1 MSDFEMQIDEAVN
14 ERLSEE
20 SALRVPVR
28 KLDRDMEKASSTLTA
43 IEARYLVDSYYGMQ
57 AGRIRANNQIRALT
71 QSGEPHESIAW
82 LSTES
87 RVLEESVK
95 RTLGAYSANHPVGKR
110 MRTVVGVGPVISAG
124 LLAHIDIT
132 RAPTAGAIWRYAGL
146 DPTSEWKKGEKR
158 PVKVCNHKDAV
169 YGKIYQERKEVELI
183 KNEAGAF
190 ADQAAAKLE
199 KCKIGKTTDAYKAY
213 SIGKLPPAHIHARA
227 KRVAVKMFLSHLHE
241 VWYEVEFGKKAP
253 VPYVFEYADAE
264 HVHKI
269 EPTRSSLIGRDP
281 WYESEPQALRD
292 PIVRS
297 EPVMV
302 RDPTPRSEP
311 N

>member
-14 ERLSEE
+14 ERLNEE
-20 SALRVPVR
+20 KALRVPVR
-28 KLDRDMEKASSTLTA
+28 KLGRDMEKASSTLTA
-43 IEARYLVDSYYGMQ
+43 VEARYLVDSYYAMQ

-110 MRTVVGVGPVISAG
+110 MRTVVGVGPVIAAG

-158 PVKVCNHKDAV
+158 PHNASLKTLCWKLGESFVKVCNHKDAV
-169 YGKIYQERKEVELI
+169 YGKLYQERKEAELV

-199 KCKIGKTTDAYKAY
+199 KFKIGKTTDAYKAY

-227 KRVAVKMFLSHLHE
+227 KRVAVKMFLSHLHQ

-253 VPYVFEYADAE
+253 VPYVFEFADKE

-269 EPTRSSLIGRDP
+269 EPN
-281 WYESEPQALRD
+281 W
-292 PIVRS
+292 
-297 EPVMV
+297 
-302 RDPTPRSEP
+302 
-311 N
+311 

>member
-14 ERLSEE
+14 ERLNEE
-20 SALRVPVR
+20 KALRVPVR
-28 KLDRDMEKASSTLTA
+28 KLGRDMEKASSTLTA
-43 IEARYLVDSYYGMQ
+43 VEARYLVDSYYAMQ

-110 MRTVVGVGPVISAG
+110 MRAVVGVGPVIAAG

-158 PVKVCNHKDAV
+158 PHNASLKTLCWKLGESFVKVCNHKDAV
-169 YGKIYQERKEVELI
+169 YGKLYQERKEAELV

-199 KCKIGKTTDAYKAY
+199 KFKIGKTTDAYKAY

-227 KRVAVKMFLSHLHE
+227 KRVAVKMFLSHLHQ
-241 VWYEVEFGKKAP
+241 VWYEVEFGETAP
-253 VPYVFEYADAE
+253 VPYVFEFADKE

-269 EPTRSSLIGRDP
+269 EPN
-281 WYESEPQALRD
+281 W
-292 PIVRS
+292 
-297 EPVMV
+297 
-302 RDPTPRSEP
+302 
-311 N
+311 

>member
-14 ERLSEE
+14 ERLNEE
-20 SALRVPVR
+20 KALRVPVR
-28 KLDRDMEKASSTLTA
+28 KLGRDMEKASSTLTA
-43 IEARYLVDSYYGMQ
+43 VEARYLVDSYYAMQ

-110 MRTVVGVGPVISAG
+110 MRTVVGVGPVIAAG

-158 PVKVCNHKDAV
+158 PHNASLKTLCWKLGESFVKVCNHKDAV
-169 YGKIYQERKEVELI
+169 YGKLYQERKEAELV

-190 ADQAAAKLE
+190 ADQAAAELE
-199 KCKIGKTTDAYKAY
+199 KFKIGKTTDAYKAY

-227 KRVAVKMFLSHLHE
+227 KRVAVKMFLSHLHQ
-241 VWYEVEFGKKAP
+241 VWYEVEFGETAP
-253 VPYVFEYADAE
+253 VPYVFEFADKE

-269 EPTRSSLIGRDP
+269 EPN
-281 WYESEPQALRD
+281 W
-292 PIVRS
+292 
-297 EPVMV
+297 
-302 RDPTPRSEP
+302 
-311 N
+311 

>member
-1 MSDFEMQIDEAVN
+1 MSDFEMQIDKAVTERMSEA
-14 ERLSEE
+14 EE

-28 KLDRDMEKASSTLTA
+28 KLDRDMGKAASTLTA
-43 IEARYLVDSYYGMQ
+43 TEARYLVDSYYGMQ
-57 AGRIRANNQIRALT
+57 EGRIRANNQIRALT

-95 RTLGAYSANHPVGKR
+95 RTLDAYSANHPVGKR
-110 MRTVVGVGPVISAG
+110 MRTVTGVGPVISAG

-146 DPTSEWKKGEKR
+146 DPTSEWKKGQKR
-158 PVKVCNHKDAV
+158 PHNASLKTLCWKLGESFVKVCNNKDAV
-169 YGKIYQERKEVELI
+169 YGKIYQERKEAEIVQ
-183 KNEAGAF
+183 NEAGAF

-199 KCKIGKTTDAYKAY
+199 KFNIGKTTDAYKAY
-213 SIGKLPPAHIHARA
+213 SVGKLPPAHIHARA

-241 VWYEVEFGKKAP
+241 VWYEIEFGKKAP
-253 VPYVFEYADAE
+253 VPYVFEFADKE

-269 EPTRSSLIGRDP
+269 EPN
-281 WYESEPQALRD
+281 W
-292 PIVRS
+292 
-297 EPVMV
+297 
-302 RDPTPRSEP
+302 
-311 N
+311 

>member
-57 AGRIRANNQIRALT
+57 MGRIRANNQIRALT

-95 RTLGAYSANHPVGKR
+95 RTLGAYSANHAVGKR
-110 MRTVVGVGPVISAG
+110 MRTVVGVGPVIAAG

-158 PVKVCNHKDAV
+158 PHNASLKTLCWKLGESFVKVCNHKDAV
-169 YGKIYQERKEVELI
+169 YGKLYQERKEVELV

-199 KCKIGKTTDAYKAY
+199 KFNIGKTTDAYKAY

-253 VPYVFEYADAE
+253 VPYVFEYADAQ

-269 EPTRSSLIGRDP
+269 EPN
-281 WYESEPQALRD
+281 W
-292 PIVRS
+292 
-297 EPVMV
+297 
-302 RDPTPRSEP
+302 
-311 N
+311 

>member
-43 IEARYLVDSYYGMQ
+43 IEARYLVDSYYAMQ

-95 RTLGAYSANHPVGKR
+95 RTLDAYSANHPVGKR
-110 MRTVVGVGPVISAG
+110 MRTVVGVGPVIAAG

-158 PVKVCNHKDAV
+158 PHNASLKTLCWKLGESFVKVCNHKDAV
-169 YGKIYQERKEVELI
+169 YGKLYQERKEVELA

-199 KCKIGKTTDAYKAY
+199 KFNIGKTTDAYKAY

-227 KRVAVKMFLSHLHE
+227 KRVAVKMFLSHLHQ

-253 VPYVFEYADAE
+253 VPYVFEFADKE

-269 EPTRSSLIGRDP
+269 EPN
-281 WYESEPQALRD
+281 W
-292 PIVRS
+292 
-297 EPVMV
+297 
-302 RDPTPRSEP
+302 
-311 N
+311 

>member
-14 ERLSEE
+14 ERLNEE
-20 SALRVPVR
+20 KALRVPVR
-28 KLDRDMEKASSTLTA
+28 KLGRDMEKASSTLTA
-43 IEARYLVDSYYGMQ
+43 VEARYLVDSYYAMQ

-95 RTLGAYSANHPVGKR
+95 RTLDAYSASHPVGKR
-110 MRTVVGVGPVISAG
+110 MRTVVGVGPVIAAG

-158 PVKVCNHKDAV
+158 PHNASLKTLCWKLGESFVKVCNHKDAV
-169 YGKIYQERKEVELI
+169 YGKLYQERKEAELV

-199 KCKIGKTTDAYKAY
+199 KFKIGKTTDAYKAY

-227 KRVAVKMFLSHLHE
+227 KRVAVKMFLSHLHQ

-253 VPYVFEYADAE
+253 VPYVFEFADKE

-269 EPTRSSLIGRDP
+269 EPN
-281 WYESEPQALRD
+281 W
-292 PIVRS
+292 
-297 EPVMV
+297 
-302 RDPTPRSEP
+302 
-311 N
+311 

>member
-14 ERLSEE
+14 ERLSEAE
-20 SALRVPVR
+20 KSALRVPVR

-57 AGRIRANNQIRALT
+57 EGRIRANNQIRALT

-158 PVKVCNHKDAV
+158 PHNASLKTLCWKLGESFVKVCNHKDAV
-169 YGKIYQERKEVELI
+169 YGKIYQERKEVELV
-183 KNEAGAF
+183 KNEAGMF

-199 KCKIGKTTDAYKAY
+199 KFKIGKTTDAYKAY

-227 KRVAVKMFLSHLHE
+227 KRVAVKMFLSHLHQ

-253 VPYVFEYADAE
+253 VPYVFEFADKE

-269 EPTRSSLIGRDP
+269 EPN
-281 WYESEPQALRD
+281 W
-292 PIVRS
+292 
-297 EPVMV
+297 
-302 RDPTPRSEP
+302 
-311 N
+311 